1 MLSGSA
7 RDVLNRALQKY
18 WPGRSDPILV
28 GGITLLKPA
37 LQLMTS
43 YRLVIQ
49 EVAGTE
55 VVTSYTRWVESV
67 QLREAENQEVY
78 LTFSPRFER
87 IWMESKKRLLDYMEQ
102 KPGQYWASKPVVSA
116 AVQLG
121 EKARLGRQEKRFGGG
136 ASKSVGAGISQRC
149 GRQCHSRSALVGLG
163 EPAPEGVGCRD
174 RRDQ

>member
-55 VVTSYTRWVESV
+55 VVTSYTRWVECV
-67 QLREAENQEVY
+67 QVR
-78 LTFSPRFER
+78 
-87 IWMESKKRLLDYMEQ
+87 EQ
-102 KPGQYWASKPVVSA
+102 KI
-116 AVQLG
+116 
-121 EKARLGRQEKRFGGG
+121 R
-136 ASKSVGAGISQRC
+136 KST
-149 GRQCHSRSALVGLG
+149 
-163 EPAPEGVGCRD
+163 
-174 RRDQ
+174 